1 MGRTRSYTIYEKS
14 DLEKSKVRKYYII
27 NNKNQEK
34 EIKPIFYQSNK
45 FDLDDSFSDNDDEF
59 LSLNSGYKIERRE
72 LTLKEKEE
80 IEEKEL
86 ENTIK
91 ELNEKYKNK
100 ELYLNDEIS
109 YDEFNLCKKSYL
121 SNRSSNSTNDSSNY
135 SEDENMRNLILYNV
149 KNYSK
154 LIKIMLIGEN
164 KVGKSY
170 FLNKI
175 FNNSNDCNYYPNDCL
190 NIQKINT
197 EINNIDVKLEFW
209 DTNEQF
215 LNSVLIKTYF
225 KIANAFVIIVNEN
238 SDLKFIQKQIK
249 AIQSVNK
256 NEKIF
261 FVFNY
266 NLNNN
271 INMKEIKDKFEFF
284 CYDNYIN
291 FHIIN
296 LDEFSL
302 ENQEF
307 NQFLGTLI

>member
-14 DLEKSKVRKYYII
+14 DLENSKVRKYYII

-59 LSLNSGYKIERRE
+59 LSLNSGYKIEIRE

-100 ELYLNDEIS
+100 ESYLNDEIS
-109 YDEFNLCKKSYL
+109 YDEFDLCKKSYL
-121 SNRSSNSTNDSSNY
+121 SNGSSNSTNDSSNY
-135 SEDENMRNLILYNV
+135 SDDENMRNLILYNV

-164 KVGKSY
+164 NVCKTN

-175 FNNSNDCNYYPNDCL
+175 FNNSNESNYYSNDCL

-197 EINNIDVKLEFW
+197 EINNSDVRLEFW
-209 DTNEQF
+209 DTNEKF
-215 LNSVLIKTYF
+215 LNSILIKTYF

-238 SDLKFIQKQIK
+238 SDLKFIKKQIK
-249 AIQSVNK
+249 EIQSVNK

-266 NLNNN
+266 NLNNKMN
-271 INMKEIKDKFEFF
+271 IKENIEKYKII
-284 CYDNYIN
+284 CHDNYIN

>member
-1 MGRTRSYTIYEKS
+1 M
-14 DLEKSKVRKYYII
+14 
-27 NNKNQEK
+27 
-34 EIKPIFYQSNK
+34 
-45 FDLDDSFSDNDDEF
+45 
-59 LSLNSGYKIERRE
+59 
-72 LTLKEKEE
+72 
-80 IEEKEL
+80 
-86 ENTIK
+86 
-91 ELNEKYKNK
+91 
-100 ELYLNDEIS
+100 YLNDEIS
-109 YDEFNLCKKSYL
+109 YDEFDLCKKSYL
-121 SNRSSNSTNDSSNY
+121 SNGSSNSTNDSSNY
-135 SEDENMRNLILYNV
+135 SDDENMRNLILYNV

-164 KVGKSY
+164 NVGKSY

-175 FNNSNDCNYYPNDCL
+175 FNNSNESKYNPKDCL
-190 NIQKINT
+190 NIKKINT
-197 EINNIDVKLEFW
+197 EINNTDVKLEFW

-215 LNSVLIKTYF
+215 LNSILIKTYY

-249 AIQSVNK
+249 DIQSVNK

-307 NQFLGTLI
+307 YQFLESLI

>member
-45 FDLDDSFSDNDDEF
+45 YDLDDSFSDNDDEF
-59 LSLNSGYKIERRE
+59 LSLNSGYKIEIRE

-164 KVGKSY
+164 NVCKTN

-175 FNNSNDCNYYPNDCL
+175 FNNSNESNYYSNDCL

-249 AIQSVNK
+249 DIQSVNK

-307 NQFLGTLI
+307 MQFLGTLL